1 MIKNKLSG
9 LYLISDESLIDQSKY
24 FDFLDDALSAKPS
37 IFQLRIKGSPKEEIL
52 YKAKELRKITNKYD
66 VIFIINDMAD
76 IVNQVDADGLHI
88 GKDDQ
93 NFDEC
98 RKIIGENKI
107 LGVSCYGDN
116 ERANKFINK
125 NADYIAIGTP
135 YFTKTKPDR
144 LPTSFDTMKKITSPK
159 MTVPIFAIGGI
170 ETSNVD
176 QVMSTGVS
184 GVAVINGVFS
194 YNNPREKVASGSGV
208 IISENGYIITN
219 MHVINDA
226 KEIEVVLNDKRTY
239 TAEILGTDPN
249 SDLALLKIDASKLK
263 YLEFANSNELKIG
276 QWVLA
281 VGNPFNLSSTVTAGI
296 VSAKSRE
303 INILNDGGIEAFIQT
318 DAAINPGNSGGALVN
333 TDGDLV
339 GINTAIHSNTGS
351 YTGYGFAIPSNMVK
365 KIIEDLKDFGEVKR
379 AYIGIHILDLNA
391 GVAKELDLDDANGVF
406 IAKVLKNSAAEK
418 AGIKS
423 YDVITKINDRK
434 INTVS
439 QLNEII
445 IQFDPGDQ
453 INCTVLRDNKEIEFN
468 ISLQN

>member
-1 MIKNKLSG
+1 MSLQNYFLQPSFANNEKIINESEFTSNNDNVNFEYAAEISVKAVVHIK
-9 LYLISDESLIDQSKY
+9 SKY
-24 FDFLDDALSAKPS
+24 LED
-37 IFQLRIKGSPKEEIL
+37 EI
-52 YKAKELRKITNKYD
+52 YRYYD
-66 VIFIINDMAD
+66 PFFGN
-76 IVNQVDADGLHI
+76 
-88 GKDDQ
+88 
-93 NFDEC
+93 
-98 RKIIGENKI
+98 R
-107 LGVSCYGDN
+107 
-116 ERANKFINK
+116 
-125 NADYIAIGTP
+125 
-135 YFTKTKPDR
+135 YF
-144 LPTSFDTMKKITSPK
+144 
-159 MTVPIFAIGGI
+159 
-170 ETSNVD
+170 
-176 QVMSTGVS
+176 
-184 GVAVINGVFS
+184 
-194 YNNPREKVASGSGV
+194 NNPREKVASGSGV

-239 TAEILGTDPN
+239 SAEILGTDPN
-249 SDLALLKIDASKLK
+249 SDLALLKINGKKLP
-263 YLEFANSNELKIG
+263 YLKFANSNDLKIG

-296 VSAKSRE
+296 ISAKSRE

-333 TDGDLV
+333 TDGDLI

-365 KIIEDLKDFGEVKR
+365 KIIKDLQEFGEVKR

-391 GVAKELDLDDANGVF
+391 EIASELELDDANGVF

-418 AGIKS
+418 VGIKS
-423 YDVITKINDRK
+423 YDVITKINNRR

-453 INCTVLRDNKEIEFN
+453 IICTVLRDGEELDFN
-468 ISLQN
+468 LSLQN

>member
-1 MIKNKLSG
+1 MRNRKAFLLIVFGSFLALILQNLFLQPSFANNEKIINESEFTSNNDNVNFEYAAEISVKAVVHIK
-9 LYLISDESLIDQSKY
+9 SKY
-24 FDFLDDALSAKPS
+24 LED
-37 IFQLRIKGSPKEEIL
+37 EI
-52 YKAKELRKITNKYD
+52 YRYYD
-66 VIFIINDMAD
+66 PFFGN
-76 IVNQVDADGLHI
+76 
-88 GKDDQ
+88 
-93 NFDEC
+93 
-98 RKIIGENKI
+98 R
-107 LGVSCYGDN
+107 
-116 ERANKFINK
+116 
-125 NADYIAIGTP
+125 
-135 YFTKTKPDR
+135 YF
-144 LPTSFDTMKKITSPK
+144 
-159 MTVPIFAIGGI
+159 
-170 ETSNVD
+170 
-176 QVMSTGVS
+176 
-184 GVAVINGVFS
+184 
-194 YNNPREKVASGSGV
+194 NNPREKVASGSGV

-239 TAEILGTDPN
+239 SAEILGTDPN
-249 SDLALLKIDASKLK
+249 SDLALLKINGKKLP
-263 YLEFANSNELKIG
+263 YLKFANSNDLKIG

-296 VSAKSRE
+296 ISAKSRE

-333 TDGDLV
+333 TDGDLI

-365 KIIEDLKDFGEVKR
+365 KIIKDLQEFGEVKR

-391 GVAKELDLDDANGVF
+391 EIASELELDDANGVF

-418 AGIKS
+418 VGIKS
-423 YDVITKINDRK
+423 YDVITKINNRR

-453 INCTVLRDNKEIEFN
+453 IICTVLRDGEELDFN
-468 ISLQN
+468 LSLQN

>member
-1 MIKNKLSG
+1 MTKKKAFLFMIIGAIIFIVIQNI
-9 LYLISDESLIDQSKY
+9 ISEPVYAVEESIIKDSKETSSTNYVNFEKAAEISVKSVVHIKSKY
-24 FDFLDDALSAKPS
+24 LED
-37 IFQLRIKGSPKEEIL
+37 EI
-52 YKAKELRKITNKYD
+52 YRYYD
-66 VIFIINDMAD
+66 PFFGN
-76 IVNQVDADGLHI
+76 
-88 GKDDQ
+88 
-93 NFDEC
+93 
-98 RKIIGENKI
+98 R
-107 LGVSCYGDN
+107 
-116 ERANKFINK
+116 
-125 NADYIAIGTP
+125 
-135 YFTKTKPDR
+135 YF
-144 LPTSFDTMKKITSPK
+144 
-159 MTVPIFAIGGI
+159 
-170 ETSNVD
+170 
-176 QVMSTGVS
+176 
-184 GVAVINGVFS
+184 
-194 YNNPREKVASGSGV
+194 NNPREKVASGSGV

-249 SDLALLKIDASKLK
+249 SDLALLKIDANKLK

-365 KIIEDLKDFGEVKR
+365 KIIEDLKDFGEVRR